1 MYNVKSP
8 IICHLHEQS
17 EVMILY
23 FKIIFR
29 LHVHAIHIS
38 MFYIPNFLTPPPP
51 PIKKTL
57 CALCLLFKG
66 DSLIM
71 PFIVLIKNLPTNLLT
86 TV

>member
-1 MYNVKSP
+1 MYT
-8 IICHLHEQS
+8 
-17 EVMILY
+17 LY
-23 FKIIFR
+23 MY
-29 LHVHAIHIS
+29 L
-38 MFYIPNFLTPPPP
+38 FYIPNFLTPPPP
-51 PIKKTL
+51 ADKKKTL